1 MSPVVITIFF
11 VGIAAFVNVPPGSDV
26 KRMVIFPSTPAGS
39 EYKGVQLAPHRTLLH
54 VPGAGHIATEKK
66 TACEVEY
73 KGDWNETTNVCTI
86 ALSGALLWTRT
97 SEALLEDE
105 HFRKIPSFGALC
117 PDAVDLSA
125 RYTDRTTIDS
135 KFVAAH
141 VDITGG
147 TATGCKRSG
156 GAFVTKL
163 DVKTDDGALYVRQ
176 GGATRRILLNTGA
189 VVAIE
194 NREEAHLA
202 SHSSLA
208 HYGWYHF
215 MTKESI
221 NCPIQI
227 PAEADVPRCP
237 AMPGVVEA
245 ALRAMTSSS
254 ISVDCSN
261 GNYP

>member
-26 KRMVIFPSTPAGS
+26 KRMVIFPTALVG
-39 EYKGVQLAPHRTLLH
+39 EYKGTALTPHRTVLH
-54 VPGAGHIATEKK
+54 VPGAALVATDKEA
-66 TACEVEY
+66 ACTVEY
-73 KGDWNETTNVCTI
+73 KGTWNATTNVCTI
-86 ALSGALLWTRT
+86 ALSGALVWTRT
-97 SEALLEDE
+97 SEALLETE

-117 PDAVDLSA
+117 GDAVDLPA
-125 RYTDRTTIDS
+125 KYTDRTMIAS
-135 KFVAAH
+135 EVVAAH

-147 TATGCKRSG
+147 TATGCKRAG

-176 GGATRRILLNTGA
+176 GGATRRILLGTGA
-189 VVAIE
+189 IVAIE
-194 NREEAHLA
+194 NKEVALA
-202 SHSSLA
+202 APHNPQS

-221 NCPIQI
+221 SCPITI

-237 AMPGVVEA
+237 AIPGVVEA
-245 ALRAMTSSS
+245 ALRPMTSSS